1 MQVIVRGS
9 EGGWWF
15 SFVFWLLLFIHVFL
29 SSNDFII
36 RPSLFTVSGW
46 YNINAALQY
55 TAALVMGL
63 GLAILSSA
71 DTTSTSVIHSN
82 EEGSSSRI
90 LVTDEDA
97 ASSHDN
103 NNYNLIVSSTWHETI
118 IPYLGP
124 LLLTIST
131 GLDSAVPNIQEQL
144 LRSKRVQT
152 TDMIR
157 ISNGVMCACLAV
169 YTYFSGEFHSAW
181 IYCSNRMDAS
191 FMLLLQGICAYF
203 GLRCYLSIIREYGGV
218 MGVLLANTRKVITI
232 VLSFVLFS
240 KPFNE
245 RHVVGLTIVGIGVYL
260 GCISKSTK
268 EKKGGKKE
276 IDKDNIMIATVGER
290 DDLTLS
296 NGGDENNNRHEHSV

>member
-1 MQVIVRGS
+1 MMVMVMVRGS
-9 EGGWWF
+9 QVGWLFAVCCSIFSSLFLMMSSPDHF
-15 SFVFWLLLFIHVFL
+15 SFACFY
-29 SSNDFII
+29 
-36 RPSLFTVSGW
+36 T
-46 YNINAALQY
+46 ALQY
-55 TAALVMGL
+55 TAALVMGM

-71 DTTSTSVIHSN
+71 DTTNTSVIHSN

-90 LVTDEDA
+90 LVADEDA
-97 ASSHDN
+97 ASSHDIN
-103 NNYNLIVSSTWHETI
+103 NLIASSSASSSWHDTI

-124 LLLTIST
+124 LLLTTST

-169 YTYFSGEFHSAW
+169 YTYFSGEFHLAW
-181 IYCSNRMDAS
+181 IYCTKRMDAS

-203 GLRCYLSIIREYGGV
+203 GLRCYLSIIRECGGV
-218 MGVLLANTRKVITI
+218 MGVLLANARKVITI

-260 GCISKSTK
+260 GCISKK